1 MKLVHSLP
9 GSGVDVE
16 VARDSANYFKSRAR
30 LLTVLRWNATAGMK
44 PVREHVI
51 EYRCA
56 LYAPPHA
63 WGASGNA
70 CGKHMVVDRTE
81 TRCSLY
87 LSGFSFAIARRQC

>member
-16 VARDSANYFKSRAR
+16 VARGSANYLESRMR
-30 LLTVLRWNATAGMK
+30 LLTVLRWIVTAGMK
-44 PVREHVI
+44 PVMGHVF

-56 LYAPPHA
+56 LYAPSHA

-81 TRCSLY
+81 TRCPLY
-87 LSGFSFAIARRQC
+87 LSGFSFAMARRQC